1 MIPRILVPRDVKP
14 YTENGDKK
22 SPKRVSTY
30 MDDRTVVPS
39 ELSDAPPLTGKT
51 NIPEHL
57 PLGVL
62 VDRTLVGRGME
73 AKPFGDFGPITE
85 HIPIAILDSR
95 VVVPAYVEPPEQREI
110 DRFDQPQEMTPEL
123 RELIQPDIFTT
134 GEANLLVEP
143 EESRDA
149 KWDAITRAASIA
161 GHIAFIIFLIFL
173 PKIFPPHVPTRDEI
187 ELASKSLGVVYLPPD
202 AGDLSKTPG
211 PPPAP
216 KVKIDNKVLNKVA
229 PPRPEQHR
237 IETPAPSPER
247 PPTDLPSA
255 PTPQPDVH
263 PLTVPPT
270 NIPPPAKSVLL
281 PAEPQPTTKNLNLG
295 LPSSSPNKAMND
307 QMQDAI
313 GKAGHQ
319 SYSTDGGI
327 AGGSGQ
333 GGGHGGR
340 GGGAQTGN
348 AVDILSPTEGVDFSG
363 YIARLVAKVR
373 QNWYTVMPESV
384 YLGDKGIVSI
394 TFRINRDGSFP
405 GERLNLDRTS
415 GKDPL
420 DTAALS
426 SIRASNPF
434 EPLPPQFKGPYLELR
449 FTYFYNIKPGSAP
462 Q

>member
-1 MIPRILVPRDVKP
+1 MIPRILVPRDVRP

-22 SPKRVSTY
+22 ASRRHSTY
-30 MDDRTVVPS
+30 LDDRTVVPS

-51 NIPEHL
+51 NIPQHL

-62 VDRTLVGRGME
+62 VDRTLVERGMD
-73 AKPFGDFGPITE
+73 AKPFGEFGPITE
-85 HIPIAILDSR
+85 QPHIDILDSR
-95 VVVPAYVEPPEQREI
+95 VVVPAFVEPPEQREI

-143 EESRDA
+143 EDQRDA
-149 KWDAITRAASIA
+149 KWDAITRAASDA

-173 PKIFPPHVPTRDEI
+173 PKIFPPHIPTAQEI

-202 AGDLSKTPG
+202 AGELSKTPG

-216 KVKIDNKVLNKVA
+216 KVKIDNKTLNKVA

-237 IETPAPSPER
+237 VEAPAPSPER

-255 PTPQPDVH
+255 PTPQADVH
-263 PLTVPPT
+263 ALTVPPT
-270 NIPPPAKSVLL
+270 NIPPPPKSVLL

-295 LPSSSPNKAMND
+295 LPSSSPGKAMND
-307 QMQDAI
+307 QLQDAI
-313 GKAGHQ
+313 HKA
-319 SYSTDGGI
+319 
-327 AGGSGQ
+327 GQ
-333 GGGHGGR
+333 GGEYSSPGGPSGAGQNGGHGR
-340 GGGAQTGN
+340 GGPDAGN
-348 AVDILSPTEGVDFSG
+348 AVTILTPTEGVDFNS
-363 YIARLVAKVR
+363 YINRLIAKVR
-373 QNWYTVMPESV
+373 RNWYSVMPESV
-384 YLGDKGIVSI
+384 LLGDKGIVSI

-405 GERLNLDRTS
+405 GENLNLERTS

-426 SIRASNPF
+426 SIRTSNPF
-434 EPLPPQFKGPYLELR
+434 EPLPPAFKGPYIELR
-449 FTYFYNIKPGSAP
+449 FTYFYNIPVGNA

>member
-1 MIPRILVPRDVKP
+1 
-14 YTENGDKK
+14 
-22 SPKRVSTY
+22 
-30 MDDRTVVPS
+30 
-39 ELSDAPPLTGKT
+39 
-51 NIPEHL
+51 
-57 PLGVL
+57 
-62 VDRTLVGRGME
+62 
-73 AKPFGDFGPITE
+73 
-85 HIPIAILDSR
+85 
-95 VVVPAYVEPPEQREI
+95 
-110 DRFDQPQEMTPEL
+110 MTAEL
-123 RELIQPDIFTT
+123 REIVEPDIFTT

-143 EESRDA
+143 EDRRDA
-149 KWDAITRAASIA
+149 KWDAITRIASVA

-173 PKIFPPHVPTRDEI
+173 PKIFPPHVPTAEEI

-202 AGDLSKTPG
+202 AGELSKRPG

-229 PPRPEQHR
+229 PPRAEEHR
-237 IETPAPSPER
+237 VEAPAPTPER
-247 PPTDLPSA
+247 PRTDLPSA
-255 PTPQPDVH
+255 PTPQPDTH
-263 PLTVPPT
+263 PLSVPPT
-270 NIPPPAKSVLL
+270 NIPPPPKSVLL
-281 PAEPQPTTKNLNLG
+281 PAEPQPTTSHLNLG
-295 LPSSSPNKAMND
+295 LPTASPGKAMTD
-307 QMQDAI
+307 QLKDAI
-313 GKAGHQ
+313 GQ
-319 SYSTDGGI
+319 SSHETYSTDGGI
-327 AGGSGQ
+327 PGGSGQ

-340 GGGAQTGN
+340 GAGAQTGN

-405 GERLNLDRTS
+405 AERLNLDRTS

-426 SIRASNPF
+426 SIRSSNPF

-449 FTYFYNIKPGSAP
+449 FTYFYNLKPGSA

>member
-1 MIPRILVPRDVKP
+1 MIPRILVPKDVRP
-14 YTENGDKK
+14 FVDNGDKK
-22 SPKRVSTY
+22 APRRLSTY

-39 ELSDAPPLTGKT
+39 DLSDAPPLTGKT

-62 VDRTLVGRGME
+62 VDRTLVQRGME
-73 AKPFGDFGPITE
+73 QKPFGEFAPITE
-85 HIPIAILDSR
+85 RVPIDILDSR
-95 VVVPAYVEPPEQREI
+95 VVVPAWVEPPEQREI
-110 DRFDQPQEMTPEL
+110 DKFDQPPEMTAAL
-123 RELIQPDIFTT
+123 REIVEPDIFTT

-143 EESRDA
+143 EDRRDA
-149 KWDAITRAASIA
+149 KWDAITRIASVA

-173 PKIFPPHVPTRDEI
+173 PKIFPPHVPTAEEI

-202 AGDLSKTPG
+202 AGELSKRPG

-229 PPRPEQHR
+229 PPRAEEHR
-237 IETPAPSPER
+237 VEAPAPTPER
-247 PPTDLPSA
+247 PRTDLPSA
-255 PTPQPDVH
+255 PMPQPDTH
-263 PLTVPPT
+263 PLSVPPT
-270 NIPPPAKSVLL
+270 NIPPPPNSVLL
-281 PAEPQPTTKNLNLG
+281 PAEPQPTTSHLNLG
-295 LPSSSPNKAMND
+295 LPTASPGKAMND
-307 QMQDAI
+307 QLKDAI
-313 GKAGHQ
+313 GQ
-319 SYSTDGGI
+319 SSHETYSTDGGI
-327 AGGSGQ
+327 PGGSGQ

-340 GGGAQTGN
+340 GAGAQTGN

-405 GERLNLDRTS
+405 AERLNLDRTS

-426 SIRASNPF
+426 SIRSSNPF

-449 FTYFYNIKPGSAP
+449 FTYFYNLKPGSA

>member
-1 MIPRILVPRDVKP
+1 MIPRILVPRDVHP
-14 YTENGDKK
+14 FTDNGDKK
-22 SPKRVSTY
+22 PPRRLSTY

-39 ELSDAPPLTGKT
+39 DLSDAPPLTGKT

-62 VDRTLVGRGME
+62 VDRTLVPRGME
-73 AKPFGDFGPITE
+73 AKPFGEFAPITE
-85 HIPIAILDSR
+85 HVPIAILDSR
-95 VVVPAYVEPPEQREI
+95 VVVPAFVEPPERREI
-110 DRFDQPQEMTPEL
+110 ERFNQPQEMTPEL

-143 EESRDA
+143 EDQRDA

-202 AGDLSKTPG
+202 AGALSKVLG

-237 IETPAPSPER
+237 IETPAPNPER

-255 PTPQPDVH
+255 PTPQPNTA
-263 PLTVPPT
+263 PLPAPAVA
-270 NIPPPAKSVLL
+270 IPPPPKSLLL

-295 LPSSSPNKAMND
+295 LPSSSPNRAMDD
-307 QMQDAI
+307 QVREAL
-313 GKAGHQ
+313 GKASHG

-327 AGGSGQ
+327 QGGSGQ

-340 GGGAQTGN
+340 GGAQTGN
-348 AVDILSPTEGVDFSG
+348 AVDILSPTEGVDFG
-363 YIARLVAKVR
+363 PYIARLIAKVK

-384 YLGDKGIVSI
+384 YLGDKGIVAI

-405 GERLNLDRTS
+405 IQNLNLDRTS

-434 EPLPPQFKGPYLELR
+434 EPLPPQFKGPFLELR
-449 FTYFYNIKPGSAP
+449 FTYFYNIKPGAA

>member
-1 MIPRILVPRDVKP
+1 MIPRILVPRDVRP
-14 YTENGDKK
+14 YTDNGDNK
-22 SPKRVSTY
+22 PPRRLTTY
-30 MDDRTVVPS
+30 LDDRTVVPS

-62 VDRTLVGRGME
+62 VDRTLVQRGME
-73 AKPFGDFGPITE
+73 AKPFGEFAPITE
-85 HIPIAILDSR
+85 YVPIAILDSR
-95 VVVPAYVEPPEQREI
+95 VVVPAFVEPPEQREI

-123 RELIQPDIFTT
+123 RELIQPNILNT

-143 EESRDA
+143 EDARDA
-149 KWDAITRAASIA
+149 KWDALTRTASIA
-161 GHIAFIIFLIFL
+161 GHIAFIIFLVFL
-173 PKIFPPHVPTRDEI
+173 PKIFPAHVPTRDEI

-202 AGDLSKTPG
+202 AGVLSKAPPG
-211 PPPAP
+211 PPPAA
-216 KVKIDNKVLNKVA
+216 KVKIDNKTLNKVA

-237 IETPAPSPER
+237 VETPAANPER
-247 PPTDLPSA
+247 PPTDLPTA
-255 PTPQPDVH
+255 PTPQPNTQ

-270 NIPPPAKSVLL
+270 NIPPPPKSVLL

-295 LPSSSPNKAMND
+295 LPSSSPSKAMSD
-307 QMQDAI
+307 EMRDAI
-313 GKAGHQ
+313 GKSSHG
-319 SYSTDGGI
+319 SYSVDGVS
-327 AGGSGQ
+327 GGSGQ

-340 GGGAQTGN
+340 GAGAQTGN

-373 QNWYTVMPESV
+373 QNWETVMPESV
-384 YLGDKGIVSI
+384 YLGDKGIVAI

-405 GERLNLDRTS
+405 SERLNLDRTS

-420 DTAALS
+420 DTAAIS

-449 FTYFYNIKPGSAP
+449 FTYFYNIRPGNA